1 MKTFKYDLA
10 ACVLIEALFS
20 TDEKACAKY
29 GITQRTLQNYR
40 QRLAVDSKLSLIFHT
55 KKAALDKEWADEL
68 PRAMREATHTIA
80 EIAIGIRAD
89 AQMRKNPFVLEKLA
103 GALKLCADVY
113 YTGKVIDARIAGE
126 DRPAGQVPLTGAA
139 ADEAANDYAN

>member
-40 QRLAVDSKLSLIFHT
+40 QRLAEDSKLSLIFHT

-68 PRAMREATHTIA
+68 PRAMREATLTIA
-80 EIAIGIRAD
+80 EIAIGIRSD

-113 YTGKVIDARIAGE
+113 YTGKVIDARII
-126 DRPAGQVPLTGAA
+126 DPNRPTGQVPDAES
-139 ADEAANDYAN
+139 ADSESQYTN